1 MSDATSDAM
10 TDAVSEVA
18 TDVATDPATD
28 PMSGLFALA
37 TRLVSAADRADL
49 TIATAESC
57 TGGLIAGAI
66 TEVPG
71 SSAVLDRGFVTYS
84 NRAKIDMLD
93 VEAAAIDE
101 HGAVSAEVAI
111 QMALGA
117 IRHSHADLA
126 VSVTGI
132 AGPGGGTAT
141 KPVGLVHMALA
152 RRGED
157 EIVLAGEHRLTLG
170 DAGGRSAVRM
180 ATVRAALQALLD
192 AASLPPATR
201 EALGSTS

>member
-1 MSDATSDAM
+1 M
-10 TDAVSEVA
+10 TDSP
-18 TDVATDPATD
+18 TD
-28 PMSGLFALA
+28 LHALA
-37 TRLVSAADRADL
+37 TRLVSVADRANL

-71 SSAVLDRGFVTYS
+71 SSAVLERGFVTYS
-84 NRAKIDMLD
+84 NRAKTDMLD
-93 VEAAAIDE
+93 VEPDAIAE

-132 AGPGGGTAT
+132 AGPGGGTAA

-157 EIVLAGEHRLTLG
+157 EIVLLAEERLTLG
-170 DAGGRSAVRM
+170 DAGGRSAVRR

-192 AASLPPATR
+192 VASLPPATR
-201 EALGSTS
+201 ESLDP